1 LAVHIIEDDFAVC
14 DALSLFL
21 QELGYLV
28 FTYDDA
34 EAFFSAGP
42 PAEDDIVIVDLGLP
56 GLEGRSVINWLQ
68 GMAVTPRIIAISGKP
83 KNILEE
89 SIRGISD
96 IAVLRKPLS
105 LAELDDHFDP
115 AAMPLVPTVQAQ
127 A

>member
-21 QELGYLV
+21 QEMGYLV

-34 EAFFSAGP
+34 EAFFSGGP
-42 PAEDDIVIVDLGLP
+42 PAKDDIVIVDLGLP
-56 GLEGRSVINWLQ
+56 GLQGRSVINWLQ
-68 GMAVTPRIIAISGKP
+68 GMAKTPRIIAISGKP

-96 IAVLRKPLS
+96 IVILRKPLS
-105 LAELDDHFDP
+105 LAELGDHFAP
-115 AAMPLVPTVQAQ
+115 PTMALAPSAQAQ